1 MPELETNKIPLKI
14 LLPYR
19 ILGVIFGVVAL
30 WNLLAV
36 LSFSL
41 RRFFVF
47 ALIYTAYACLG
58 GILAYGF
65 WKMKKWIVPLLGS
78 TAVVVIILNIINVI
92 RGTQGISRALIG
104 VVVLCALF
112 LLAYF
117 SRKFLDG
124 EYKNFKVLG
133 LFLALIIFSQA
144 ATIFLK

>member
-65 WKMKKWIVPLLGS
+65 WKMGKWLVSVLGGVTIIV
-78 TAVVVIILNIINVI
+78 AILNIINVI
-92 RGTQGISRALIG
+92 RGTQKISQALIG
-104 VVVLCALF
+104 FVILCALF
-112 LLAYF
+112 IFVYL
-117 SRKFLDG
+117 SRNFLDG
-124 EYKNFKVLG
+124 EYKNLKVLG
-133 LFLALIIFSQA
+133 LSLAFLIFTQA
-144 ATIFLK
+144 ATFFLK

>member
-1 MPELETNKIPLKI
+1 MSELEINKIPLKI

-19 ILGVIFGVVAL
+19 ILGVIFGIVTL

-41 RRFFVF
+41 RHFFVF

-78 TAVVVIILNIINVI
+78 TAIVVIILNIINVI
-92 RGTQGISRALIG
+92 RGTQKISQALIG
-104 VVVLCALF
+104 FVILGALF

-144 ATIFLK
+144 ATILLK